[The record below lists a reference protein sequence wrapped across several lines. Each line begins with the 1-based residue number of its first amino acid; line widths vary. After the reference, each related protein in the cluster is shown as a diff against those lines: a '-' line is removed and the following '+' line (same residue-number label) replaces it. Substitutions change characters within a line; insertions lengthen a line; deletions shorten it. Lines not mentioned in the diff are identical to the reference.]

1 MNINMVSNNL
11 DNVVNN
17 RQDTINR
24 LQNLDKKSDLSY
36 KELKKLK
43 KACADFEAIF
53 YHMILKTSRESISDD
68 GFIKQNRAEKIF
80 TDMLDN
86 EVSKQTAYRSSN
98 GIKDMLFSYFL
109 DAMNLDVNSSDIKID
124 VEA

>member
-1 MNINMVSNNL
+1 MDVNMVSNNL
-11 DNVVNN
+11 DNIVNN
-17 RQDTINR
+17 RQDTIDR
-24 LQNLDKKSDLSY
+24 LQNLDKKSGLSY

-53 YHMILKTSRESISDD
+53 YHMIFKSARESISDD

-86 EVSKQTAYRSSN
+86 EVAKQTAYRSSN
-98 GIKDMLFSYFL
+98 GIKDMLFNYFT
-109 DAMNLDVNSSDIKID
+109 DAMNLDINSSDIKID
-124 VEA
+124 VKA